1 MAKKKLN
8 YPEVAANIIREVG
21 GKENIS
27 SVRHCITRV
36 RFRLKDESIVND
48 DTVKNLEGVIS
59 VVHGGGEYMCVIGNQ
74 VEEVYDEVVKQLGDL
89 GVDKGA
95 SETDQKEK
103 KNPVMKLLN
112 IIVGSV
118 LPCLNLI
125 CAGGKSGRRRS

>member
-8 YPEVAANIIREVG
+8 YPEVAANIIREGG

-95 SETDQKEK
+95 PETDQKEK
-103 KNPVMKLLN
+103 KNETSQHNCWLGLALSEPDL
-112 IIVGSV
+112 
-118 LPCLNLI
+118 C
-125 CAGGKSGRRRS
+125 RRYHKRCYYHT